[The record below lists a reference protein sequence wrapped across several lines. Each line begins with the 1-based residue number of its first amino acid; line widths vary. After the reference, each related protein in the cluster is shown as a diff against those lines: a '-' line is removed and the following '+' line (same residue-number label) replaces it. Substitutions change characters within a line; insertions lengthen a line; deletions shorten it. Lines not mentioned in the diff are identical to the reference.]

1 MFDRK
6 EDQIIFNKIMRQI
19 NQNTQ
24 KNFQNNNT
32 KNVVSSN
39 RTSTQSES

>member
-39 RTSTQSES
+39 RTRTQSES